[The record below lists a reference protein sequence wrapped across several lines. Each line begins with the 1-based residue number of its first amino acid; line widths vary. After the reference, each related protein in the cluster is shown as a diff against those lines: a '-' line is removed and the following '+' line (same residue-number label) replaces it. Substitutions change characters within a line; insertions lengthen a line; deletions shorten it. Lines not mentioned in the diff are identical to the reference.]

1 VSASNL
7 RKVFAV
13 TTADLRRSFRDR
25 LGLVFVFLL
34 PFVFVLAFGL
44 SNRGSAEV
52 ERIGIAGDGG
62 AAGATLYNALTE
74 QAGVK
79 VERVADREA
88 LEHAVDARR
97 FAAGIAIP
105 DDLSTT
111 LAGGRGASIIVMA
124 DPQMEAAGAARLII
138 ASVVAEQNSL
148 LQAAHWASDQN
159 GSTVISELEHA
170 QELAGASPA
179 TIGVRAEPIG
189 SAVDERPLGFERTA
203 TANLVLF
210 IFLNSVAA
218 AGLVVDTRRLGIFDR
233 IRCTVNPTVIIF
245 GQLVSRLALALIQAV
260 VIIAGCALLFG
271 VRWGSPVAVA
281 AVVTLF
287 CVVSAGAATLT
298 SVLVR
303 GNRQRVVLVAP
314 PVAILLG
321 MLGGC
326 MWPLWIVPS
335 SLRTIGHVTPHAWAV
350 DALSDVAVARGIPPG
365 IAVQLAVLAG
375 FAIAFVATSVLA
387 LRREVAIA

>member
-1 VSASNL
+1 MSASNL
-7 RKVFAV
+7 RTVFAV
-13 TTADLRRSFRDR
+13 TTTDLRRSFRDR
-25 LGLVFVFLL
+25 LGLVFVFLM
-34 PFVFVLAFGL
+34 PFVLVLAFGL
-44 SNRGSAEV
+44 SNRGSADKA
-52 ERIGIAGDGG
+52 RIGVAGDGG
-62 AAGATLYNALTE
+62 TAGATLYDALTK
-74 QAGVK
+74 QAGVE

-88 LEHAVDARR
+88 LKHAVDARR
-97 FAAGIAIP
+97 FAAGIVIP

-111 LAGGRGASIIVMA
+111 LADGRGASIIVMA

-138 ASVVAEQNSL
+138 SSVVAEQNSL
-148 LQAAHWASDQN
+148 LQAANWASDQN

-170 QELAGASPA
+170 RELAGASPA

-189 SAVDERPLGFERTA
+189 SAVGERPLGFERTA
-203 TANLVLF
+203 PANLVLF

-233 IRCTVNPTVIIF
+233 IRCTVNPAVIIF
-245 GQLVSRLALALIQAV
+245 GQLVSRLALALLQAV
-260 VIIAGCALLFG
+260 VIIAGCLLLFR

-287 CVVSAGAATLT
+287 CLVSAGAATLT

-303 GNRQRVVLVAP
+303 RNRQRVVLVAP

-335 SLRTIGHVTPHAWAV
+335 YLRTIGHVTPHAWAV
-350 DALSDVAVARGIPPG
+350 DALSDAVVARGIPSG

-375 FAIAFVATSVLA
+375 FAIAFVAASVLA